1 MAVCST
7 AYILHAVQRYQIQQ
21 PGVYVRKQASPLL
34 PGDRIKLQ
42 RHPDYL
48 SLMQISAF
56 QMNYGN
62 AAATQMVEWM
72 AWSC

>member
-1 MAVCST
+1 MAVSST
-7 AYILHAVQRYQIQQ
+7 AYTLHAEQRYQIQQ
-21 PGVYVRKQASPLL
+21 RGVYVRKQASPVL
-34 PGDRIKLQ
+34 PGDRTKLQ

-62 AAATQMVEWM
+62 AAAQIVVGWM
-72 AWSC
+72 ARSC